1 MLLLLLSKNLPSA
14 TDNIPLIGAYYC
26 LNMFMIATSTCSC
39 TIVVHIYFRGNGKV
53 PFYLRKIFL
62 VFLANAFC
70 MSTAAK
76 NCSNYKSTPKNK
88 KNLPANMITS
98 LEYSKNNSNGRLT
111 HHIHTTQ
118 RYSTFI
124 IQKKNILPIQDKYNS
139 MKFSYSI
146 PMSFNKQNQDE
157 QNHYHIHQKDDQLNK
172 ELSLSFTLIENDV
185 REIRDY
191 LRHTRNKYENVDSK
205 AKQSNEWKQ
214 LALVL
219 DRALFFIYLFSMI
232 VSSTFLIL

>member
-1 MLLLLLSKNLPSA
+1 
-14 TDNIPLIGAYYC
+14 
-26 LNMFMIATSTCSC
+26 
-39 TIVVHIYFRGNGKV
+39 
-53 PFYLRKIFL
+53 
-62 VFLANAFC
+62 
-70 MSTAAK
+70 
-76 NCSNYKSTPKNK
+76 
-88 KNLPANMITS
+88 MITS

-172 ELSLSFTLIENDV
+172 ELSLSFSLIENDV

-232 VSSTFLIL
+232 ASSIFLRF